1 MNVVFIDANV
11 FLDALLHRNE
21 YEASEA
27 ILDAANERL
36 IFIYTSAACLQNV
49 MYFLSKAGISNGS
62 IINIIDVLLKY
73 ISLAQTNEKNFLS
86 GLYAG
91 FTDLEDAIQYHTAL
105 AVKDIDYFI
114 TSNIKDYKKALT
126 QLPVITP
133 KQFLALHNKNK

>member
-1 MNVVFIDANV
+1 
-11 FLDALLHRNE
+11 
-21 YEASEA
+21 
-27 ILDAANERL
+27 
-36 IFIYTSAACLQNV
+36 
-49 MYFLSKAGISNGS
+49 MYLLSKAGISNGS

-91 FTDLEDAIQYHTAL
+91 FTDLEDAIQYYTAL
-105 AVKDIDYFI
+105 AVKDIGYFI
-114 TSNIKDYKKALT
+114 TSNIKDYKKALP